1 MADGGIASN
10 PETSIF
16 GIKLAFAV
24 AGFWGGVVSLS
35 FIKNLSPKQGVLAVL
50 TGIASAGYGTPIAAH
65 YILDSE
71 PSSAMA
77 NAIAFV
83 IGLTAMNLIP
93 GIVRWSEIW
102 KKDPLSVIKGTTD
115 ESGK

>member
-1 MADGGIASN
+1 MADAEIASN

-35 FIKNLSPKQGVLAVL
+35 FVKNLTPKQGVLAVL
-50 TGIASAGYGTPIAAH
+50 TGIALAGYGTPIAAH
-65 YILDSE
+65 YVLNTE
-71 PSSAMA
+71 PSSSMA

-83 IGLTAMNLIP
+83 LGLTAMNLIP
-93 GIVRWSEIW
+93 GIVRLSEIW

>member
-1 MADGGIASN
+1 MADPGITTN

-35 FIKNLSPKQGVLAVL
+35 FVKNLTPKQGVLAVI

-65 YILDSE
+65 YVLNAE
-71 PSSAMA
+71 PSSGMA
-77 NAIAFV
+77 DAIAFV

-93 GIVRWSEIW
+93 GIVKLSEMW
-102 KKDPLSVIKGTTD
+102 NRNPLAVIRGTND
-115 ESGK
+115 DSDK

>member
-1 MADGGIASN
+1 MADAGISTN
-10 PETSIF
+10 PDASIF
-16 GIKLAFAV
+16 GVKLAYTV

-50 TGIASAGYGTPIAAH
+50 TGIASAGYGTPIATH
-65 YILDSE
+65 YLLTSL
-71 PSSAMA
+71 PTNGMA

-93 GIVRWSEIW
+93 GIMRLSELW
-102 KKDPLSVIKGTTD
+102 KKDPLSLIKGGHD
-115 ESGK
+115 DKSN

>member
-50 TGIASAGYGTPIAAH
+50 TGIASAGYGTPITAH
-65 YILDSE
+65 YVLNTE
-71 PSSAMA
+71 PSSSMA
-77 NAIAFV
+77 NAIAFAL
-83 IGLTAMNLIP
+83 GLTAMNLIP
-93 GIVRWSEIW
+93 GIVRLSEIW